1 MTLVRWNP
9 FYELKK
15 LSDSINQL
23 FDENY
28 LTEGEKGS
36 GLSLT
41 SWSPSTDI
49 YETKDEYVFK
59 IEVPG
64 MNKDDVKVEFT
75 EDTLTI
81 KGERKED
88 KEIKKENFHR
98 IERFFGSFQRSFTLP
113 KNIDEK
119 KIKAEL
125 KDGILELRVPKVEK
139 SKTKAIPITIK

>member
-15 LSDSINQL
+15 LNDSINQL

-28 LTEGEKGS
+28 LTESEKGS

-88 KEIKKENFHR
+88 KEIKKENYHR

>member
-1 MTLVRWNP
+1 MSLVRWNP

-23 FDENY
+23 FDES
-28 LTEGEKGS
+28 LLQEGERGS
-36 GLSLT
+36 GFSLT

-75 EDTLTI
+75 EDTLII
-81 KGERKED
+81 KGERKEEKD
-88 KEIKKENFHR
+88 IKKENYHR

-113 KNIDEK
+113 KNIDVK

-125 KDGILELRVPKVEK
+125 KDGVLELRVPKVEK
-139 SKTKAIPITIK
+139 AKTKAIPITIK